1 MQARPPRQKRSV
13 RHAEARASRPQRA
26 PSPKHQTR
34 LQRERRLRNW
44 VLAGFV
50 TVLLVTAA
58 FIFYG
63 YYTLVWH
70 PNDQPILTV
79 DGQVI
84 SLEQY
89 ARYVGTRQQILTK
102 QLALI
107 QPLAQPP
114 GATPTAQ
121 PSADQSGAQRT
132 LQVLQSEQASLPQS
146 GLSELAEAKLV
157 LAEAQTRGMSANQ
170 QELDDALRW
179 LASAPALNLQPQSG
193 LPAVPTT
200 LPVTGTVTLAEAK
213 LTLPALESTGKF
225 LTEAQI
231 TDLILKPA
239 VLKEKLVLAL
249 APNVATTEEEIHAR
263 HILVATE
270 QEAKDIKAQL
280 DAGGDFA
287 QLAAKSSTDTGSKA
301 SGGDLGWFGKGVMV
315 PEFETAAFS
324 LQPGQISDPVKSSF
338 GYHIIQVLEKDPK
351 HPIDPARTEQ
361 LRLQPYQ
368 QWLSTAQSDPK
379 RVTFSSSSQ
388 KLTWLQ
394 SYLGPGG

>member
-1 MQARPPRQKRSV
+1 
-13 RHAEARASRPQRA
+13 
-26 PSPKHQTR
+26 
-34 LQRERRLRNW
+34 LQRERRLRLW
-44 VLAGFV
+44 VLAGFL
-50 TVLLVTAA
+50 TALLVALA
-58 FIFYG
+58 FPAYG
-63 YYTLVWH
+63 YYTQVLH
-70 PNDQPILTV
+70 PNDQPVLTV
-79 DGQVI
+79 DGQVT

-121 PSADQSGAQRT
+121 PSAAQSGAQST
-132 LQVLQSEQASLPQS
+132 MQVLQSEQAGLPQS

-157 LAEAQTRGMSANQ
+157 LVEAQTRGLSANQ

-179 LASAPALNLQPQSG
+179 FASTPGLNLQPQSS
-193 LPAVPTT
+193 LPAVPST

-213 LTLPALESTGKF
+213 LTLPALEGNGKY

-249 APNVATTEEEIHAR
+249 APNVPTTENAIHAR
-263 HILVATE
+263 HILVATQ
-270 QEAKDIKAQL
+270 QEATDIKAQL
-280 DAGGDFA
+280 VAGADFA
-287 QLAAKSSTDTGSKA
+287 QLAAKLSTDTGSKT

-315 PEFETAAFS
+315 PEFETAAFA
-324 LQPGQISDPVKSSF
+324 LNPGQISDPVKSSF
-338 GYHIIQVLEKDPK
+338 GYHIIQVLEKDPN
-351 HPIDPARTEQ
+351 HPIDPTRTEQ

-368 QWLSTAQSDPK
+368 QWLSTAQSDPT
-379 RVTFSSSSQ
+379 RVTFSSSSP
-388 KLTWLQ
+388 KLAWLQ
-394 SYLGPGG
+394 SYLGPGS